1 MRADVSVKTVTS
13 YRQTLITMLIETLSI
28 LSCIPSGL
36 TLESESDLNGVWTCI
51 KKWHCQIDFTIT
63 VTTSDISKYNN
74 LNITFST
81 IGTRRVLREFYELI
95 HNIIIDCPIIIMENS
110 FNPTIF
116 PRIDIDV
123 NIGEIRKL
131 LSFTKCNNADISIEA
146 ARDLAEMC
154 YGESDKAQQARSL
167 ILQYE
172 SSLPY
177 NLLNNQY
184 SMIIIMCGQSIIQQ
198 IMKYNNSSLKKEL
211 CSKSY
216 DPYKDNSKLSTG
228 ISYANLIR

>member
-1 MRADVSVKTVTS
+1 MKSVVCLETS
-13 YRQTLITMLIETLSI
+13 TKNNYTLISILTKTLLE
-28 LSCIPSGL
+28 LSCIPSKL
-36 TLESESDLNGVWTCI
+36 MIVSDLNRIWTCR
-51 KKWHCQIDFTIT
+51 KKWHCQFDFTIT
-63 VTTSDISKYNN
+63 ITTSDTSKNSN
-74 LNITFST
+74 LNITFSS
-81 IGTRRVLREFYELI
+81 IGSYRILKEFNELI
-95 HNIIIDCPIIIMENS
+95 HKIVMECSIFMENK
-110 FNPTIF
+110 FYPTIY
-116 PRIDIDV
+116 PKIDADIDIDK
-123 NIGEIRKL
+123 IRKL
-131 LSFTKCNNADISIEA
+131 LSFTKCNNPDISIEA

-154 YGESDKAQQARSL
+154 YGKSDKAHQARSL

-198 IMKYNNSSLKKEL
+198 IMKYNNSSLRKEL

-228 ISYANLIR
+228 FEYANLIR

>member
-1 MRADVSVKTVTS
+1 MKSVVRLGTS
-13 YRQTLITMLIETLSI
+13 TKNNYTLISFLTKTLLE
-28 LSCIPSGL
+28 LSCIPSEL
-36 TLESESDLNGVWTCI
+36 MIVSDLNRIWTCR
-51 KKWHCQIDFTIT
+51 KKWHCQFEFTVNI
-63 VTTSDISKYNN
+63 TTSDISQYNN

-81 IGTRRVLREFYELI
+81 IGSHRVLREFYELI
-95 HNIIIDCPIIIMENS
+95 HNIIIDCPIIMEDS
-110 FNPTIF
+110 FKPPVF
-116 PRIDIDV
+116 PRIDIDI

-131 LSFTKCNNADISIEA
+131 LSFTKCNNPDISIEA

-198 IMKYNNSSLKKEL
+198 IMKYNNSLLRKEL

>member
-1 MRADVSVKTVTS
+1 MKSAVLAKTIMQD
-13 YRQTLITMLIETLSI
+13 YHALITILSNKLLE

-36 TLESESDLNGVWTCI
+36 TIVSDLNRTWTCI
-51 KKWHCQIDFTIT
+51 KKWHCQFDFTVTI
-63 VTTSDISKYNN
+63 TTSDTSKHSN

-81 IGTRRVLREFYELI
+81 IGSYRILKEFNELI
-95 HNIIIDCPIIIMENS
+95 HEIVMECSIFMENK
-110 FNPTIF
+110 FYPTIY
-116 PRIDIDV
+116 PKIDADIDIDK
-123 NIGEIRKL
+123 IRKL
-131 LSFTKCNNADISIEA
+131 LSFTKCNNPDISIEA

-154 YGESDKAQQARSL
+154 YGKSDKAHQSRSL

-184 SMIIIMCGQSIIQQ
+184 SIIIIMCGQSIIQQ
-198 IMKYNNSSLKKEL
+198 IMKYNNSSLRKEL

-228 ISYANLIR
+228 FEYANLIR